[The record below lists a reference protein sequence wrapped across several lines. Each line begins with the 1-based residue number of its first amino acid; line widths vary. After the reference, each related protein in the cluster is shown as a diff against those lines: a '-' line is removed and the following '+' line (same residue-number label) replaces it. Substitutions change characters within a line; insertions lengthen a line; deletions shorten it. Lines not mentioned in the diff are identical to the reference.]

1 VATPKQ
7 IRELMNVDG
16 LTNDEVK
23 SHLQVR
29 SCLEKKKEWIF
40 FNFLQVISHQS
51 SVASVLTSPF
61 ILNILGG
68 PSEVSSPHSASE
80 LGGGGGPERRHQR
93 RCAAGRT
100 AVRRGGGHLGATAGV
115 RCGSRSAAA
124 AGARAPSR
132 RRVGNDD
139 NSRRQG
145 VRAGGDDVD
154 ARTATATASGSGEA
168 VEQLLRRA
176 AQWGRLLWLAGRVI
190 VVVADRLCLM
200 KRRRSVPSLAS
211 NFSCLRPEVQTVRRT
226 HVDMLA

>member
-1 VATPKQ
+1 MRIHSCSGDAQADPGAHECRRPHQ
-7 IRELMNVDG
+7 RRGQEPFAGQELPG
-16 LTNDEVK
+16 
-23 SHLQVR
+23 
-29 SCLEKKKEWIF
+29 KKKEWIF
-40 FNFLQVISHQS
+40 FIFFAGHHS

-68 PSEVSSPHSASE
+68 PSEVSSPHSAAE
-80 LGGGGGPERRHQR
+80 LGGGGGPKRRHQR

-115 RCGSRSAAA
+115 RRRCRCRCGSRSAAA
-124 AGARAPSR
+124 AGAPSR

-139 NSRRQG
+139 DNNRRQG

-154 ARTATATASGSGEA
+154 ARTATASASGEA

-176 AQWGRLLWLAGRVI
+176 AQRGRLLWLAGRVV

-200 KRRRSVPSLAS
+200 KRRRSVGRQLG
-211 NFSCLRPEVQTVRRT
+211 F
-226 HVDMLA
+226 

>member
-1 VATPKQ
+1 
-7 IRELMNVDG
+7 M
-16 LTNDEVK
+16 
-23 SHLQVR
+23 
-29 SCLEKKKEWIF
+29 
-40 FNFLQVISHQS
+40 
-51 SVASVLTSPF
+51 
-61 ILNILGG
+61 GG

-154 ARTATATASGSGEA
+154 ARTATATATASGEA

>member
-1 VATPKQ
+1 MSTASPT
-7 IRELMNVDG
+7 
-16 LTNDEVK
+16 T
-23 SHLQVR
+23 R
-29 SCLEKKKEWIF
+29 SRAICRSGNASEKKSF
-40 FNFLQVISHQS
+40 FFFAGHHS

-68 PSEVSSPHSASE
+68 PSEVSSPHSAPE

-93 RCAAGRT
+93 RCSAGRT
-100 AVRRGGGHLGATAGV
+100 AVRRGGRHLGATAGV
-115 RCGSRSAAA
+115 RCRCRCGSRSAAA
-124 AGARAPSR
+124 AGAPNR

-139 NSRRQG
+139 SNRRQG

-176 AQWGRLLWLAGRVI
+176 AQRGRLLWLAGRVV

-200 KRRRSVPSLAS
+200 NAVGRSVGRQLG
-211 NFSCLRPEVQTVRRT
+211 F
-226 HVDMLA
+226 